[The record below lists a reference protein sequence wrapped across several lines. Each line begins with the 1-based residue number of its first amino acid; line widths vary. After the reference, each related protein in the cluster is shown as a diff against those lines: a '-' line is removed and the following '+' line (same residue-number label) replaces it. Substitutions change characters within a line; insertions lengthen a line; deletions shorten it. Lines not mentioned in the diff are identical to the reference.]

1 MRLHNTMR
9 FRAPL
14 SLERALDVAV
24 EALNMIGALPL
35 AAAESIALPGIAP
48 TPHTVVLEATMPSTR
63 MSRGELLN
71 VAITPL
77 ENSVQIDIV
86 SASADENARADYN
99 KNAQNLQSFA
109 NNFRFVMTGF
119 RPAGDGEA
127 QP

>member
-14 SLERALDVAV
+14 SLEHALDVAV
-24 EALNMIGALPL
+24 ESLNKIGALPL
-35 AAAESIALPGIAP
+35 TASESIALPGIAP
-48 TPHTVVLEATMPSTR
+48 TPTTVVLEAAMPP
-63 MSRGELLN
+63 SRLSKGEYLN

-77 ENSVQIDIV
+77 EHSMQIDIV
-86 SASADENARADYN
+86 SASADEAARADYN
-99 KNAQNLQSFA
+99 KNAQNLQAFA

-119 RPAGDGEA
+119 HPAGDGEA

>member
-35 AAAESIALPGIAP
+35 AAPESIALPGIAP
-48 TPHTVVLEATMPSTR
+48 TPNTVVLEATMPSTR
-63 MSRGELLN
+63 LSRGEVLN

-119 RPAGDGEA
+119 RPAGDSEA
-127 QP
+127 QS